1 MPGLDVTGSGGF
13 GGRLRVTP
21 GGGISGIVRTS
32 NATMRVCAS
41 LTRSFAAP
49 SRALAS
55 SFSRSRWARSCV
67 RWLARVSSSSLSRSD
82 SSSACLRRSRS
93 LAAMASVLWA
103 NPRGTPWKAVHG
115 GVSGV
120 SRGGFA
126 ASKIY
131 RLSAARS
138 VPTKNVHHIIPHSS
152 ARSHATSPFFSD
164 MQAAQLHAR
173 VPRWTS
179 SRVSN
184 AHHRRTRRSHAAA
197 STAPATEDKDT
208 STAGKSVVVIGAG
221 WGGLAAA
228 KSLCE
233 AGCSVTLIDAIDDP
247 TGATPMVTKSGK
259 PFEPGT
265 RGFWK
270 DYPNIEAMARELGI
284 SDDDAFTEFTPS
296 AFWSPDGLEATAP
309 VFGDSLALPSPLG
322 QVFATFDNFKRLPLA
337 DRASMVGLLYAMLDL
352 NRDEATFEAYDRL
365 TAHELF
371 IRMGLSKRLV
381 DDFIRPTLLVGL
393 FKPPEEL
400 SAAVV
405 MELLYYYA
413 LAHQDSFDVRWIK
426 TKSIAEVLIAP
437 LCAELQKTYG
447 LEVIGGTF
455 VKAVDVD
462 EASKRATAVRWVNK
476 KGEEGVI
483 EDVDAV
489 VMALGA
495 KGMKSVVSNSP
506 VLARVAPEFSA
517 AASLGA
523 IDVVAV
529 RLWLDRFVQVEHP
542 ANVFSRF
549 EELRGAGGTFFM
561 LDQLQKDS
569 EVELWGG
576 EEPKGSVIASD
587 FYNGTAIACMSDE
600 DIVKLL
606 TEKLLPKAVHGFD
619 GVRAVDFEVRRYP
632 GAVSWFSPG
641 SYPKRPPL
649 ETSIHNIVCAGDWVR
664 MGEREHGAKGLC
676 QERAYVCGLEAGNS
690 LLRRGLVA
698 GGAGAGHPVIPIR
711 ADEAQVVLG
720 RALNKQFM
728 DAVSP
733 FGLASP
739 WIR

>member
-1 MPGLDVTGSGGF
+1 
-13 GGRLRVTP
+13 
-21 GGGISGIVRTS
+21 
-32 NATMRVCAS
+32 
-41 LTRSFAAP
+41 
-49 SRALAS
+49 
-55 SFSRSRWARSCV
+55 
-67 RWLARVSSSSLSRSD
+67 
-82 SSSACLRRSRS
+82 
-93 LAAMASVLWA
+93 
-103 NPRGTPWKAVHG
+103 
-115 GVSGV
+115 
-120 SRGGFA
+120 
-126 ASKIY
+126 
-131 RLSAARS
+131 
-138 VPTKNVHHIIPHSS
+138 
-152 ARSHATSPFFSD
+152 
-164 MQAAQLHAR
+164 MQAAHLHAR
-173 VPRWTS
+173 VLRWTS

-184 AHHRRTRRSHAAA
+184 APHRRTRRSHAAA

-284 SDDDAFTEFTPS
+284 SEDDAFTEFTPS

-309 VFGDSLALPSPLG
+309 VFGDSLSLPSPLG

-437 LCAELQKTYG
+437 LCAQLQGTYG

-690 LLRRGLVA
+690 LLRRGLGA

>member
-1 MPGLDVTGSGGF
+1 
-13 GGRLRVTP
+13 
-21 GGGISGIVRTS
+21 
-32 NATMRVCAS
+32 
-41 LTRSFAAP
+41 
-49 SRALAS
+49 
-55 SFSRSRWARSCV
+55 
-67 RWLARVSSSSLSRSD
+67 
-82 SSSACLRRSRS
+82 
-93 LAAMASVLWA
+93 
-103 NPRGTPWKAVHG
+103 
-115 GVSGV
+115 
-120 SRGGFA
+120 
-126 ASKIY
+126 
-131 RLSAARS
+131 
-138 VPTKNVHHIIPHSS
+138 
-152 ARSHATSPFFSD
+152 
-164 MQAAQLHAR
+164 MQAAHLHAR

-247 TGATPMVTKSGK
+247 TGATPMRTESGK

-284 SDDDAFTEFTPS
+284 SEDDAFTEFTPS

-437 LCAELQKTYG
+437 LCAQLQGTYG

-462 EASKRATAVRWVNK
+462 DASKRATAVRWVNK

-506 VLARVAPEFSA
+506 VLARVASEFSA

-606 TEKLLPKAVHGFD
+606 TEKLLPKAVSGFD

-690 LLRRGLVA
+690 LLRRGLLA
-698 GGAGAGHPVIPIR
+698 GGAGVGHPVIPIR

>member
-1 MPGLDVTGSGGF
+1 M
-13 GGRLRVTP
+13 
-21 GGGISGIVRTS
+21 
-32 NATMRVCAS
+32 
-41 LTRSFAAP
+41 
-49 SRALAS
+49 
-55 SFSRSRWARSCV
+55 
-67 RWLARVSSSSLSRSD
+67 
-82 SSSACLRRSRS
+82 
-93 LAAMASVLWA
+93 
-103 NPRGTPWKAVHG
+103 
-115 GVSGV
+115 
-120 SRGGFA
+120 
-126 ASKIY
+126 
-131 RLSAARS
+131 
-138 VPTKNVHHIIPHSS
+138 
-152 ARSHATSPFFSD
+152 
-164 MQAAQLHAR
+164 
-173 VPRWTS
+173 
-179 SRVSN
+179 
-184 AHHRRTRRSHAAA
+184 
-197 STAPATEDKDT
+197 
-208 STAGKSVVVIGAG
+208 
-221 WGGLAAA
+221 
-228 KSLCE
+228 
-233 AGCSVTLIDAIDDP
+233 TLIDAIDDP
-247 TGATPMVTKSGK
+247 TGATPMRTESGK

-284 SDDDAFTEFTPS
+284 SEDDAFTEFTPS

-309 VFGDSLALPSPLG
+309 VFGDSLSLPSPLG

-437 LCAELQKTYG
+437 LCAQLQGTYG